1 MVPAVDQRDDV
12 LVARLAAGDD
22 EAIGEV
28 FDRYGAFVFGLALKV
43 SRNSSLAEEVVQEV
57 FAALWRNPD
66 RFDPSRGSLRS
77 YLGVLAHRR
86 AVDAVR
92 SESRRAAR
100 EEREG
105 FDAATARYDCDEM
118 ESATLVEVI
127 RQEINRLPAD
137 QRRAVELAFWEGH
150 THRELAAKL
159 GVPEG
164 TAKSRLRLAQ
174 AKLGQWLAP
183 LMLETA

>member
-1 MVPAVDQRDDV
+1 MDDV

-28 FDRYGAFVFGLALKV
+28 FDRYAPFVFGLALKV
-43 SRNSSLAEEVVQEV
+43 SRNSSLAEDVVQEV
-57 FAALWRNPD
+57 FASLWRSPH

-92 SESRRAAR
+92 SEARRAAR
-100 EEREG
+100 QDREG
-105 FDAATARYDCDEM
+105 FDAAVGRYDCDEM
-118 ESATLVEVI
+118 DNVTVVEVV
-127 RQEINRLPAD
+127 RQAINRLPVD
-137 QRRAVELAFWEGH
+137 QRRAVELAYWEGH
-150 THRELAAKL
+150 THRELAALL